1 MNPILWLIL
10 LCVLLVIELITL
22 GLTTIWFA
30 GGALAAFLAALGGA
44 QQGVQLGLFAGV
56 SLVLLLV
63 TRPLAVRFLKKNK
76 TATNAESLLG
86 EQAVVTCEINNLLG
100 QGTVQV
106 RGMEWTARTLTED
119 ETIEKDAVVSI
130 LKIEGVKLIVA
141 RKEGDLC

>member
-30 GGALAAFLAALGGA
+30 GGALAAFLAALAGA
-44 QQGVQLGLFAGV
+44 QRGLQLGLFVGV
-56 SLVLLLV
+56 SVILLLV

-100 QGTVQV
+100 QGKVQV
-106 RGMEWTARTLTED
+106 RGMEWTARTLAEE
-119 ETIEKDAVVSI
+119 ETIEKDAVVFI
-130 LKIEGVKLIVA
+130 LKIDGVKLIVA
-141 RKEGDLC
+141 RKDGDLC